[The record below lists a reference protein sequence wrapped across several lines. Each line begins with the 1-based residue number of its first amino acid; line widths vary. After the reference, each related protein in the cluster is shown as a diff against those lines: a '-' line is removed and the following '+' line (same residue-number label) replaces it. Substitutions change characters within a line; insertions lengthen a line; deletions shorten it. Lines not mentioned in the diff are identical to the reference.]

1 MIDERSGPF
10 FPKLYIAGD
19 KTGTR
24 PQTVP
29 DFHLPGQTAIFTSKT
44 AFNPFTQAVSAVYTE
59 DLSDSW
65 GAGFAVNV
73 RFHIINLPNHYL
85 RV

>member
-29 DFHLPGQTAIFTSKT
+29 DFHLPGQTAIFTGRT
-44 AFNPFTQAVSAVYTE
+44 AFNPFNQVVSSVFNE
-59 DLSDSW
+59 DLGDSW
-65 GAGFAVNV
+65 GTGFAVSV
-73 RFHIINLPNHYL
+73 SYL
-85 RV
+85 